1 MGGIMSLEDA
11 ETIDELVDLPGLKF
25 KEIGPLTQTSD
36 QRAVKVYKNWAEAIK
51 EGDWK
56 LAERHQ
62 LRSRKQKYL
71 SINGLDKSEL
81 DRMKAELDRFTDYRV
96 KEEVFV
102 NFREG
107 YLTYNI

>member
-1 MGGIMSLEDA
+1 MDLDDV
-11 ETIDELVDLPGLKF
+11 ETIDELVDFADCKF
-25 KEIGPLTQTSD
+25 KKIGSITQTSE
-36 QRAVKVYKNWAEAIK
+36 QRAVRVYKKWAEAIK
-51 EGDWK
+51 DGDWK

-62 LRSRKQKYL
+62 LRSRKQKYM

-81 DRMKAELDRFTDYRV
+81 DRMRAELDRFTDYRV

-102 NFREG
+102 DFKEG